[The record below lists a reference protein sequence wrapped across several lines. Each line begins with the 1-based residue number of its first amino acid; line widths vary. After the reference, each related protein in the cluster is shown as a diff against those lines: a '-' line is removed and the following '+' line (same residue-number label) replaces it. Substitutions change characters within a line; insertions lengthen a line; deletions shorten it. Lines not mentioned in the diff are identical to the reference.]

1 MYVCVCN
8 AVSDKA
14 IKQAVQQGHDSFEA
28 IQRELAVATCCG
40 RCKPFAQEIIRQ
52 CVDQQNGRE
61 QRMPAFFTPAF
72 A

>member
-14 IKQAVQQGHDSFEA
+14 IKQAVQQGYDSFEA
-28 IQRELAVATCCG
+28 IQRELAVGTCCG
-40 RCKPFAQEIIRQ
+40 RCKPCAQDLIRQ
-52 CVDQQNGRE
+52 CLE
-61 QRMPAFFTPAF
+61 QKPEPLSAFFTPAF

>member
-14 IKQAVQQGHDSFEA
+14 IKQAVKQGHESLEA
-28 IQRELAVATCCG
+28 IQRELAVGTCCG
-40 RCKPFAQEIIRQ
+40 RCKTFAQEVIRQ
-52 CVDQQNGRE
+52 YVDPQQE
-61 QRMPAFFTPAF
+61 RMPAFFTPAF

>member
-8 AVSDKA
+8 AVSDKS
-14 IKQAVQQGHDSFEA
+14 IKQAVQQGHDSFDA

-52 CVDQQNGRE
+52 CVDQQQERE
-61 QRMPAFFTPAF
+61 QRMSAFFTPAF

>member
-52 CVDQQNGRE
+52 CVDQQNERE